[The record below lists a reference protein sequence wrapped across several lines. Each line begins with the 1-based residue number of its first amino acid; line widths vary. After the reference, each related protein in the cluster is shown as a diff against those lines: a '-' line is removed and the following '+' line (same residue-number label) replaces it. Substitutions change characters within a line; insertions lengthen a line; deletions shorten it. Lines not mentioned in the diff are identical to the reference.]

1 MSDQQVPSRVDADG
15 SVTQWID
22 PLKTGDREAIGQL
35 WRRYAQPLFD
45 LARRRLSG
53 SPKLVDRA
61 EDLAVEAFLSFCRHA
76 EAGDFKELAD
86 RRNVWGLLACITVR
100 KTFGF
105 RIKEGKRPDAV
116 GELSGLG
123 DRGFEGVASHEPEPE
138 FVATIDS
145 LLALL
150 SPELREVAVLKM
162 EGFTNQEIAGR
173 RDCALRRVERQL
185 ALIRG
190 RWRSHLKDT

>member
-1 MSDQQVPSRVDADG
+1 MSEQPSLGRVDAAG
-15 SVTQWID
+15 SVTPWID
-22 PLKTGDREAIGQL
+22 PLKTGDHEAIGQL
-35 WRRYAQPLFD
+35 WRRYAQPLFE

-61 EDLAVEAFLSFCRHA
+61 EDLAVDAFLSFCRHA

-105 RIKEGKRPDAV
+105 RVKEGKRPDAV

-123 DRGFEGVASHEPEPE
+123 DRGFEGVAGHEPEPE
-138 FVATIDS
+138 FVATVAS

-162 EGFTNQEIAGR
+162 EGLTDREIAER
-173 RDCALRRVERQL
+173 RGYSLRKVELQL
-185 ALIRG
+185 KLIRG
-190 RWRSHLKDT
+190 HLRPHLKDT

>member
-1 MSDQQVPSRVDADG
+1 MSEQQDASRVDADR
-15 SVTQWID
+15 SVTKWID
-22 PLKTGDREAIGQL
+22 PLKAGDREAAGQL

-45 LARRRLSG
+45 LARRRLEG

-61 EDLAVEAFLSFCRHA
+61 EDLAVDAFLSFCRHA
-76 EAGDFKELAD
+76 ANGDFKELAD
-86 RRNVWGLLACITVR
+86 RRNVWGLLACITIR

-123 DRGFEGVASHEPEPE
+123 ERGFEGVPSHEPEPE
-138 FVATIDS
+138 FVAVVTS
-145 LLALL
+145 LLDLL
-150 SPELREVAVLKM
+150 PAERREVAKLKM
-162 EGFTNQEIAGR
+162 EGLTSQEIAGR
-173 RDCALRRVERQL
+173 RGCSLREVERQL

-190 RWRSHLKDT
+190 RWRSHVEDQ

>member
-1 MSDQQVPSRVDADG
+1 MSEQQDPSRADADG
-15 SVTQWID
+15 SVTPWID

-35 WRRYAQPLFD
+35 WRRYAQRLFD
-45 LARRRLSG
+45 LASRRLSG

-61 EDLAVEAFLSFCRHA
+61 EDLAVDAFLSFCRHA
-76 EAGDFKELAD
+76 AAGDFKELAN

-100 KTFGF
+100 KTFHF
-105 RIKEGKRPDAV
+105 RKKEAKRLDAV

-123 DRGFEGVASHEPEPE
+123 VRGFEGVASQEPEPE
-138 FVATIDS
+138 FVATVTS
-145 LLALL
+145 LLDLL

-162 EGFTNQEIAGR
+162 EGLTSQEIAGR
-173 RDCALRRVERQL
+173 RGCALRSVQRQL

-190 RWRSHLKDT
+190 RWRSHVQEQ